1 MAYKFK
7 SIESGTYQVG
17 DHTIIKNGNG
27 SWEVTPEV
35 TSMRLEKAI
44 LNFTSALDNE

>member
-7 SIESGTYQVG
+7 SIEEGTYQVE

-27 SWEVTPEV
+27 SWEITPEV
-35 TSMRLEKAI
+35 TSMRLEKEI
-44 LNFTSALDNE
+44 LNFTKALDND